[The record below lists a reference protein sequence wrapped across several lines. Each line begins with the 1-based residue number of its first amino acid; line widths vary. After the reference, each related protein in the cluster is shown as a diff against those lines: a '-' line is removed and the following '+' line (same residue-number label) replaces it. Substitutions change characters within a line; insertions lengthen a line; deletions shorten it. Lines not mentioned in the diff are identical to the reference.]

1 MARRQETLIYI
12 EKENTAEAEFMSR
25 NFVKPEIK
33 NKAYINA
40 LGAELVIKYL
50 SSEGINVSNLHNIHS
65 ISKILE
71 KYDIADILLPNIHID
86 VRVVFDED
94 EIFIP
99 KSHFDLEI
107 TPDIYVVLKLDK
119 KFKHTELLGYF
130 KTTKINKKNENDDYY
145 FISKDKLSNPDSLAK
160 FIKNFTGKTS
170 RNISEEDM
178 YRGRELSV
186 ALADHNITYSE
197 EKELLELLLLNDSL
211 RESVLEFDR

>member
-119 KFKHTELLGYF
+119 KIQTHRTFRIF
-130 KTTKINKKNENDDYY
+130 
-145 FISKDKLSNPDSLAK
+145 
-160 FIKNFTGKTS
+160 
-170 RNISEEDM
+170 
-178 YRGRELSV
+178 
-186 ALADHNITYSE
+186 
-197 EKELLELLLLNDSL
+197 
-211 RESVLEFDR
+211 